1 MIELCKLN
9 NLRVVREAKFGLFL
23 SEDDMS
29 KESVLL
35 PRKEV
40 PEGTKIGDNLSVFIY
55 LDSEDRP
62 IASLRKP
69 SIELG
74 KVACLEVVQI
84 TKIGAFLN
92 WGLDKDLLLPF
103 KEQIKPVRLGEIDS
117 SIKEGDKIPVMLY
130 IDKSGR
136 PAATMRVYNYLLE
149 GGNYLVD
156 SAVEGR
162 VIEINPEMGIFIAID
177 DKYFGMIPIREIHK
191 EIKLGDLVYGRVTSV
206 RDDGKYM
213 VSLTQKAHIQMD
225 DDGNFILKVLKE
237 AGGYLPF
244 GDKSDAEDIKDK
256 FQMSKNAFKRAIGH
270 LYKDGLIVL
279 GPKSITL
286 KGNK

>member
-9 NLRVVREAKFGLFL
+9 NLRVVREAKFGIFL
-23 SEDDMS
+23 SEDEMS

-40 PEGTKIGDNLSVFIY
+40 PEGTKIGDDLSVFIY

-62 IASLRKP
+62 IATLKKP
-69 SIELG
+69 FIELG
-74 KVACLEVVQI
+74 CIACLEVVQT

-92 WGLDKDLLLPF
+92 WNLDKDLLLPF
-103 KEQIKPVRLGEIDS
+103 KEQIKPVRLGEPES
-117 SIKEGDKIPVMLY
+117 SIKEGDKIPVILY

-136 PAATMRVYNYLLE
+136 PAATMRVYNYLAE
-149 GGNYLVD
+149 GGNYTVD

-162 VIEINPEMGIFIAID
+162 VIEINPGMGIFIAID
-177 DKYFGMIPIREIHK
+177 DKYFGMIPIREVH
-191 EIKLGDLVYGRVTSV
+191 EEVKLGDLVYGRVTTV

-213 VSLTQKAHIQMD
+213 ISPTQKAHIQMD
-225 DDGNFILKVLKE
+225 NDGQIILKILKE
-237 AGGYLPF
+237 EGGELPF
-244 GDKSDAEDIKDK
+244 GDKSDAEDIKRK
-256 FQMSKNAFKRAIGH
+256 FHMSKNAFKRAIGH

-279 GPKSITL
+279 EPKSIML
-286 KGNK
+286 K